1 MKDDVILNY
10 YIMLNHRITSIFHC
24 SSSMLYASWDKTP
37 TFPPWLLLCHS
48 KSLTFKHE
56 SSGMVQTPPASV
68 LYCTPPSPWLNT
80 WGHAVR
86 FHQERTCIPWT
97 SAHPQPT
104 YPLISASS
112 PLQIVSSASS
122 QAPQSDRSRSDCFS
136 SRCNVHHEC
145 IHTAIHECIYSVIH
159 ECIHTVIHECIYT
172 VIHECIHTVIH
183 ECIHTVIHEC
193 IYSVIHECI
202 YTVIHECIYTVI
214 HECIYTVI
222 HECKYTV
229 IHECIYS
236 VIHECIYTVIHECIY
251 TVTHECIYS
260 VIHECIY
267 TVIHECIYTVIHECI
282 YTVIHKCIH
291 SSTTEQPA

>member
-122 QAPQSDRSRSDCFS
+122 QAPQWLEFHSAHFS
-136 SRCNVHHEC
+136 GHALSTQHCVHF
-145 IHTAIHECIYSVIH
+145 
-159 ECIHTVIHECIYT
+159 TVCSFY
-172 VIHECIHTVIH
+172 
-183 ECIHTVIHEC
+183 
-193 IYSVIHECI
+193 
-202 YTVIHECIYTVI
+202 
-214 HECIYTVI
+214 
-222 HECKYTV
+222 CK
-229 IHECIYS
+229 S
-236 VIHECIYTVIHECIY
+236 M
-251 TVTHECIYS
+251 
-260 VIHECIY
+260 
-267 TVIHECIYTVIHECI
+267 
-282 YTVIHKCIH
+282 
-291 SSTTEQPA
+291 